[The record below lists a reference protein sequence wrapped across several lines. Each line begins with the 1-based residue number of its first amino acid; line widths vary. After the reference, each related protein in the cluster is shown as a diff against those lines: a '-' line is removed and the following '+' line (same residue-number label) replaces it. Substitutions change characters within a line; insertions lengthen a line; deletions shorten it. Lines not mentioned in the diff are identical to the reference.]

1 MPSDG
6 VGILP
11 ASKDSKEALTSSAD
25 TKDDLAA
32 TPSEID
38 PDQDAS
44 LDPTEGGEEH
54 DEADESEKQI
64 SHLEDAQSQSS
75 FSSTAQREYDG
86 VGNIT
91 EEKPLQSEG
100 NDSNKSSN
108 HDSSVNQ
115 SNSSA
120 FLGQDPSS
128 SVSLD
133 SVPALSDVK
142 SESNSNMASNH
153 QESEENQSLN
163 LDFDALDHLGME
175 MNVNGI
181 TFDLS
186 DIQPGNPQN
195 NHFMSENSGPEGNKN
210 QAQIQIQHQDFTTN
224 EGLEDEILDSFS
236 SSEGEETSE
245 IPSATLSNE
254 VSSASMV
261 SSDQATQHQKNAEES
276 SSAIQG

>member
-1 MPSDG
+1 
-6 VGILP
+6 
-11 ASKDSKEALTSSAD
+11 
-25 TKDDLAA
+25 
-32 TPSEID
+32 
-38 PDQDAS
+38 
-44 LDPTEGGEEH
+44 
-54 DEADESEKQI
+54 
-64 SHLEDAQSQSS
+64 
-75 FSSTAQREYDG
+75 
-86 VGNIT
+86 
-91 EEKPLQSEG
+91 
-100 NDSNKSSN
+100 
-108 HDSSVNQ
+108 
-115 SNSSA
+115 
-120 FLGQDPSS
+120 
-128 SVSLD
+128 
-133 SVPALSDVK
+133 
-142 SESNSNMASNH
+142 MASNH

-276 SSAIQG
+276 SSAIQGWIVKLFPLSPAAYSRLSLLYTPFSDFPIYDVSDPGA